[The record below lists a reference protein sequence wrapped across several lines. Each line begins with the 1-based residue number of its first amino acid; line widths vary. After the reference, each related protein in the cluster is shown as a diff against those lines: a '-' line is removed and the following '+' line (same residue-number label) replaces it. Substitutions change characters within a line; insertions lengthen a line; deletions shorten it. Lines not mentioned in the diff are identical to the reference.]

1 MKEQPKLRMIAGPN
15 GSGKSTFINSVK
27 KDKSFTIRHYINA
40 DDIQQALILKK
51 QIDFSEYN
59 IEVLSDT
66 FLNFTKLS
74 TLTPKLKVSVKSICS
89 VKDNFLYLN
98 ETEGT
103 SYFAAL
109 VADFLRHQMLEYKYS
124 FEFETVMSHPD
135 KISFLKK
142 ANELGYKIYF
152 YFLCTPSPQI
162 NKISVNNRVLQGG
175 HYVPPDTIE
184 DRYYKTLNLLKDAVD
199 NSHTV
204 YLINN
209 TLSEF
214 EVILQKVKNKNDIES
229 SILPEWYIKYYKDK
243 LFM

>member
-27 KDKSFTIRHYINA
+27 KNKTFTIRNYINA
-40 DDIQQALILKK
+40 DDIQQELTNHK
-51 QIDFSEYN
+51 QFNFSAYN
-59 IEVLSDT
+59 IDVTFDT
-66 FLNFTKLS
+66 FLNFTNNS
-74 TLTPKLKVSVKSICS
+74 TLTPKLNLPIVSICK
-89 VKDNFLYLN
+89 VENNTIFLLQK
-98 ETEGT
+98 EGT

-109 VADFLRHQMLEYKYS
+109 VADFIRHQMLEYKYS

-142 ANELGYKIYF
+142 ANDLGYKIYL

-162 NKISVNNRVLQGG
+162 NKISVLNRVQQGG
-175 HYVPPDTIE
+175 HYVPPQTIE
-184 DRYYKTLNLLKDAVD
+184 NRYYKTLALLKAAVE
-199 NSHTV
+199 NSHSV

-214 EVILQKVKNKNDIES
+214 EVILQKVEGNDEIEAP
-229 SILPEWYIKYYKDK
+229 ILPEWYIKFYKQK
-243 LFM
+243 LT